1 MLQPRA
7 RWVFPSATSPD
18 PLLVEAGARL
28 GLTARLVALLERR
41 GIGAPADLERHLGP
55 AQAGLNDPARLPDAA
70 AFLARI
76 AAARDRGERV
86 LVFGDFD
93 ADGITGLAILTL
105 ALRALGVEVIPY
117 VPSRLEEGH
126 GLSLAAV
133 EAAARN
139 DARVIVTVDTG
150 TTSVAEVAAAGA
162 RGIDVLVTDHHRVP
176 AELPAAAAIVNA
188 HRLDSDYPD
197 QRLSGAGVAFA
208 LARLLLGDRPEATG
222 LADLAAI
229 GTVAD
234 VAPLLGEN
242 RAIVRLGLERI
253 RSGTRPG
260 IAALL
265 AQAGVAPEAVDSEA
279 IGFVLAPRLN
289 AAGRVGEAFD
299 AARLL
304 LADAPAEAEM
314 LATALEVA
322 NATRRDLMKSAL
334 AEARTSPDAID
345 DAPAT
350 LVRGPWPVGIVGLVA
365 GRLAEERRRPALVGA
380 DLGGVIRVSGRGDGA
395 LHLADA
401 IAACGDL
408 LIRHGGHAGAAGF
421 EIEVGRWET
430 FRERF
435 LALAAA
441 APRDPRPTLRIDLAL
456 PATDVD
462 YGLFAELARLA
473 PCGAGNPE
481 PVVAVLGLTVVRARE
496 ATGGHGQL
504 VLKRRL
510 DVLDGIA
517 FGWPE
522 LVAEVAEGDRIDVV
536 ARLASRRFGGVE
548 SLQLEIRDAAPSGH
562 HPEAATILAGG
573 LAGAGPGPDQAAAAP
588 ATPSVAALPGTSL
601 PPGTSSSA
609 ASMAVPAGVADPG
622 SRG

>member
-1 MLQPRA
+1 ME
-7 RWVFPSATSPD
+7 T
-18 PLLVEAGARL
+18 GARL
-28 GLTARLVALLERR
+28 GLTPRVVALLGRR
-41 GIGAPADLERHLGP
+41 GVGTPADLERHLGP
-55 AQAGLNDPARLPDAA
+55 AEAGLNDPSLLPDAGP
-70 AFLARI
+70 FLARI
-76 AAARDRGERV
+76 VAARDTRERV

-105 ALRALGVEVIPY
+105 ALRAFGVEVIPY

-133 EAAARN
+133 DAAERDGARL
-139 DARVIVTVDTG
+139 IVTVDTG
-150 TTSVAEVAAAGA
+150 TTSVAEVAAARG

-176 AELPAAAAIVNA
+176 AELPAALAIVNA
-188 HRLDSDYPD
+188 HRPGSAYPD
-197 QRLSGAGVAFA
+197 SRLSGAGIAFA
-208 LARLLLGDRPEATG
+208 LARLLLDDAPAALA

-234 VAPLLGEN
+234 VAPILGEN
-242 RAIVRLGLERI
+242 RAIVRLGLDRI
-253 RSGTRPG
+253 RSAARPG

-265 AQAGVAPEAVDSEA
+265 ARAKVESATVDVET
-279 IGFVLAPRLN
+279 IGFTLAPRLN

-304 LADAPAEAEM
+304 LAEDPAEVEA
-314 LATALEVA
+314 LATRLEAA
-322 NATRRDLMKSAL
+322 NATRRDLLKTAL
-334 AEARTSPDAID
+334 ADARTSPDAID

-350 LVRGPWPVGIVGLVA
+350 IVHGPWPVGIVGLVA
-365 GRLAEERRRPALVGA
+365 GRLAGERGRPALVGA
-380 DLGGVIRVSGRGDGA
+380 DLGSVIRVSGRGDGS

-401 IAACGDL
+401 IATCGDL
-408 LIRHGGHAGAAGF
+408 LIRHGGHAGAAGL
-421 EIEVGRWET
+421 EIEATSWAA

-441 APRDPRPTLRIDLAL
+441 AAPRDRRPTLDLDLAL
-456 PATDVD
+456 PAADVD

-473 PCGAGNPE
+473 PCGVGNPE
-481 PVVAVLGLTVVRARE
+481 PVVAVLGLTVTRARE
-496 ATGGHGQL
+496 ATGGHSQL

-522 LVAEVAEGDRIDVV
+522 LATAVAEGDRIDVV

-548 SLQLEIRDAAPSGH
+548 SLQLEITDAAPSGY
-562 HPEAATILAGG
+562 HPEAAAILAGALIPVG
-573 LAGAGPGPDQAAAAP
+573 PGQNPPPTPGSTSPSTVASTPVAADPAAVAVAGADAG
-588 ATPSVAALPGTSL
+588 SL
-601 PPGTSSSA
+601 S
-609 ASMAVPAGVADPG
+609 
-622 SRG
+622 